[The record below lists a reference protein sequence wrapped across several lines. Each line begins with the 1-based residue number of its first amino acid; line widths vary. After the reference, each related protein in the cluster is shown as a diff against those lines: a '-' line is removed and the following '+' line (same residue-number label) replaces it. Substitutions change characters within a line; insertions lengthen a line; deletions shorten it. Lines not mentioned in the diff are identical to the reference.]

1 MGRVHMPPSRLPL
14 RAQFHLER
22 ETSGYEAGRVTYG
35 AGPLSTTVA
44 CEAPDAFPVVASL
57 PPKNSYFSEG
67 EKRRPE
73 MRLALR
79 RLYHRGLFVSLL
91 FFLGYPAGASAEE
104 RGAEPRVMSS

>member
-1 MGRVHMPPSRLPL
+1 MPPSRLPL
-14 RAQFHLER
+14 RAHFHLER

-44 CEAPDAFPVVASL
+44 
-57 PPKNSYFSEG
+57 YFSEG